1 MAPGCM
7 PMQRG
12 GQPSEIVSASLL
24 ADKGLAAA
32 SSLSEKG
39 QVTAASP

>member
-1 MAPGCM
+1 MKSSAGE
-7 PMQRG
+7 RR
-12 GQPSEIVSASLL
+12 IASLL
-24 ADKGLAAA
+24 AGKGLAAA